1 MSIAILMAGLIA
13 VAFAIVYRV
22 TRDIGP
28 DDSYVLQSIAV
39 PQGAEVISAVPSQ
52 GMVAVT
58 YRNGRQTMLR
68 LVDGKTGDV
77 LRDIPIAAD

>member
-1 MSIAILMAGLIA
+1 MLGLIA

-28 DDSYVLQSIAV
+28 EDTYALEAIAL
-39 PQGAEVISAVPSQ
+39 PQGAEVVSAVPSE

-58 YRNGRQTMLR
+58 YRSGGKTLLR
-68 LVDGKTGDV
+68 LVDGKTGEV
-77 LRDIPIAAD
+77 LREIPVTAGE

>member
-1 MSIAILMAGLIA
+1 MAGLIA

-28 DDSYVLQSIAV
+28 EDTYVLEAIAV
-39 PQGAEVISAVPSQ
+39 PQGGEVISAVPSE

-58 YRNGRQTMLR
+58 YRNGGQTLLR
-68 LVDGKTGDV
+68 LLDGKTGEV
-77 LRDIPIAAD
+77 LRDIPVKAE